1 MRAAHKV
8 KSLAAAVRAARKA
21 QGAGRR
27 VVFTNG
33 CFDLLHRGHVRYL
46 EQARGLGDF
55 LVVAVNSDA
64 SVRRLKGPGRPVVP
78 AVERAE
84 VLAAL
89 AAVDLVLI
97 FDDLEPGRIIRAV
110 RPDLLVK
117 GGDWPVDQ
125 IVGADF
131 VRSTGGVVRSLPYL
145 PGASTTELIRRLASA
160 LSPRPRKCI
169 STAKRLSAV
178 SAQAGAKLAK
188 KSPMPKGT
196 TGG

>member
-1 MRAAHKV
+1 MLKLPRAATKV
-8 KSLAAAVRAARKA
+8 KSLAAVVRAVREA
-21 QGAGRR
+21 QAAGRR

-46 EQARGLGDF
+46 EQARSLGDL

-64 SVRRLKGPGRPVVP
+64 SVRRLKGAGRPVVP
-78 AVERAE
+78 ADQRAE

-97 FDDLEPGRIIRAV
+97 FDERDPGRVIRTL
-110 RPDLLVK
+110 RPDVLVK

-131 VRSTGGVVRSLPYL
+131 VRSTGGLVRSLAYVE
-145 PGASTTELIRRLASA
+145 GTSSTALIRRLAWTS
-160 LSPRPRKCI
+160 SQPPKRK
-169 STAKRLSAV
+169 T
-178 SAQAGAKLAK
+178 
-188 KSPMPKGT
+188 
-196 TGG
+196 